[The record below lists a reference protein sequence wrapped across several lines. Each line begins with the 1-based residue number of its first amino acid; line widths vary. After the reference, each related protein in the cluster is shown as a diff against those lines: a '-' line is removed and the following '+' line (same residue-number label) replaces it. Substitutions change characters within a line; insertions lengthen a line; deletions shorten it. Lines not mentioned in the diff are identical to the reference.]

1 MAEAKAAGAA
11 KQGRQG
17 RFFYGWWIVAGGFLI
32 MSTCYTVFVN
42 CIPLF
47 QTHIVEELGITVGQF
62 NTGVSITTV
71 VAVFASL
78 VIGRLTDKCSAR
90 VLGAATVLTSSVVLV
105 GLSFITAVWQLYVL
119 CIIAGMVVVAG
130 TRLLVSVLISN
141 WFTLKR
147 GLAVS
152 IALAGSGVGGIV
164 LSPVTSAMIVSS
176 GWRAAF
182 LVLAVICLVASLPLA
197 VLTFRTRP
205 SDKGL
210 EPYGAGQLEQAKADR
225 SPDAPVTVAIGW
237 KVLRTSACFWM
248 LVVGFI
254 MMGITNGAVITNS
267 IANMTSVVVDGV
279 EVVSGG
285 HSTIWAGSVWS
296 FYLAVVI
303 VAKVS
308 LGAIYDRWGLR
319 MGTLLGTV
327 TSVAA
332 GIALC
337 FPATDAGPILACLFF
352 GFATCMGTVAP
363 PVMVVKEFGKKD
375 LGTVTGIVT
384 AFEMLGAAIGSVVS
398 GVMFDAFLSFVPV
411 WVMVI
416 VASVLMGATLLASV
430 PMARRLVERRRV
442 EGAPE
447 LWMRKASR
455 SSRRARRR
463 SLPAS
468 PAASRASLSAPR
480 PSRRG
485 AVAFPGVLLLKSIV
499 CSRCFGS
506 KTFSLLLEWQ

>member
-182 LVLAVICLVASLPLA
+182 LLLAVICLVASLPLA

-319 MGTLLGTV
+319 MGTILGTV

-363 PVMVVKEFGKKD
+363 PVMVVKEFGRKD

-447 LWMRKASR
+447 LDAEGFEIE
-455 SSRRARRR
+455 
-463 SLPAS
+463 PTG
-468 PAASRASLSAPR
+468 PAA
-480 PSRRG
+480 
-485 AVAFPGVLLLKSIV
+485 
-499 CSRCFGS
+499 
-506 KTFSLLLEWQ
+506 